1 MARQA
6 QYTPIF
12 FAPDMDPS
20 WSVNPGVLTDVRNL
34 VPTVS
39 GTLANYCSTPDD
51 NLRGITALVSAKV
64 PNTAKIMKRIG
75 FGSGSDSARFF
86 IGADDTLYEVNRT
99 SGLIVD
105 VSKSAGAYTASEWA
119 FDTFGDTMLA
129 AARTTGG
136 APTQPVQ
143 ASTGVAGTAF
153 ADLAGSL
160 RSGIVV
166 VQRGFVVAYDIHD
179 GLAYYNDGWACS
191 GQNNPTSWVA
201 NFTAPAN
208 VATQANYGRAYDS
221 PGGWR
226 AAYRMRDGIAAYKAD
241 AIYIARYTGPI
252 TASSPNTWSHTI
264 VSDKVGVANHNAV
277 AILNGVHYFIHRSGV
292 YRFDGSYPQN
302 IGHGRVNAWLAE
314 RMSRATLYD
323 NPGIRS
329 YVDEARGMIFWYLGT
344 NQVAGA
350 LSINAA
356 LVYNVVSD
364 RFGWVDR
371 PWNDIAAS
379 DPSLCCPVQ
388 ASSTDRRS
396 WWINADGARQY
407 SMLTVGSIG
416 GSIYV
421 RGVNLGGQARSINT
435 DATLYTGDLG
445 DDINF
450 ARVDGIKVRL
460 LKGDDDS
467 VAAQA
472 SVDVKDSEGDYYNH
486 SGLQIMATATATGAG
501 GCRIIATVPGLNPR
515 VILAT
520 DVLAF
525 SATLL
530 QGSIATPVGVRITFT
545 DASFVDAPAAIVA
558 LDRWV
563 TVTAS
568 LAAHAGK
575 TYSSIAFYFGAPAA
589 LGVHQALIRNVRITD
604 AGGVVAQRVYDLED
618 RIYTMVLALL
628 SNFTLPFPYLNDVE
642 SIGRAFTYDTRRR
655 RFQGNVTG
663 RLARLRLT
671 VNNKAELGG
680 IYVHIAAAEGTE

>member
-64 PNTAKIMKRIG
+64 PNTAKIMKRVG
-75 FGSGSDSARFF
+75 VGGGSDSARFF

-129 AARTTGG
+129 AARATGG

-143 ASTGVAGTAF
+143 ASTGVAGTVF

-241 AIYIARYTGPI
+241 SIYIARYTGPI

-314 RMSRATLYD
+314 RMSRSTLYD
-323 NPGIRS
+323 SPGIRS
-329 YVDEARGMIFWYLGT
+329 YVDEDRGMIFWYLAT
-344 NQVAGA
+344 NLAAGSLA
-350 LSINAA
+350 MTSA
-356 LVYNVVSD
+356 LVYNAVSD

-371 PWNDIAAS
+371 PWSDVAAS
-379 DPSLCCPVQ
+379 DPCLCAPVQ
-388 ASSTDRRS
+388 ASSSDRRG
-396 WWINADGARQY
+396 WWVSADGARNAG
-407 SMLTVGSIG
+407 MLTVGSLG

-421 RGVNLGGQARSINT
+421 RGVNIGDQARSTAT
-435 DATLYTGDLG
+435 DATLYTGDIG
-445 DDINF
+445 DDISF
-450 ARVDGIKVRL
+450 ARIDGVKARL
-460 LKGDDDS
+460 LKGDDDGMD
-467 VAAQA
+467 AEA

-486 SGLQIMATATATGAG
+486 SGIQIESVATATGAG
-501 GCRIIATVPGLNPR
+501 GYRIIAAVPGLVPR
-515 VILAT
+515 VIQAT

-525 SATLL
+525 SAVLL
-530 QGSIATPVGVRITFT
+530 QGALATPVGVRITFT
-545 DASFVDAPAAIVA
+545 DASFIDAPAAIVA
-558 LDRWV
+558 LNKWV
-563 TVTAS
+563 QVAAS

-575 TYSSIAFYFGAPAA
+575 TFSSLAFYFGVPAA
-589 LGVHQALIRNVRITD
+589 LGLHQALIRNVRITN
-604 AGGVVAQRVYDLED
+604 AGGVTQQRLYDLED
-618 RIYTMVLALL
+618 RVYTTTLALAT
-628 SNFTLPFPYLNDVE
+628 NFTVPFPYIEDVQ
-642 SIGRAFTYDTRRR
+642 SIGAPFSYDARRR

-663 RLARLRLT
+663 RQARVRLT
-671 VNNKAELGG
+671 LNNKAEVGG
-680 IYVHIAAAEGTE
+680 LNVHIAGAEGTE